1 MVVASVRASEFGR
14 FGFVRAFLGFAI
26 GVTTLFPITYSPLP
40 LFLPSF
46 PPTWAAHICRAVR
59 QGVYISTDR
68 PQRDEWQNMCHIRY
82 LQIWFRHPYVG
93 LLVMAEPPLCE
104 AGVTAHET
112 QVFFNAGKHRMLKQ
126 YQPMHG
132 SSGVL

>member
-68 PQRDEWQNMCHIRY
+68 PQRDEWQTMCHIRY
-82 LQIWFRHPYVG
+82 LQIWFRPSICGPVG
-93 LLVMAEPPLCE
+93 DGRTPLMRGGCDSP
-104 AGVTAHET
+104 
-112 QVFFNAGKHRMLKQ
+112 RD
-126 YQPMHG
+126 P
-132 SSGVL
+132 GVL